1 MHRRAETKLR
11 GEEGSAEG
19 CYWGISQRERER
31 GELIYEFIIIQR
43 WKVWKVMKTDGK
55 MMKNDDLDVIIVIII
70 DDDIL
75 LKLAKLVSYR

>member
-1 MHRRAETKLR
+1 
-11 GEEGSAEG
+11 
-19 CYWGISQRERER
+19 
-31 GELIYEFIIIQR
+31 
-43 WKVWKVMKTDGK
+43 MKTDGK

>member
-1 MHRRAETKLR
+1 MLLGDKST
-11 GEEGSAEG
+11 
-19 CYWGISQRERER
+19 RERER